1 MAGDFGNTPTGGY
14 RAPAWPASPAPL
26 PMLRVTDRDRE
37 ATITVLQGSYSV
49 GRLTREE
56 HDARVGQALAA
67 QTYPQLAGIT
77 ADLPDRPVYPD
88 LPVPPGRRDLNGFA
102 VAALVCGAA
111 QPVTGMLTT
120 LPAIAFGHIA
130 RSQIKRSGQDG
141 RALATW
147 GLALGW
153 AGLAV
158 TALLVLAI
166 VVVARSIV

>member
-1 MAGDFGNTPTGGY
+1 MAGDFRNAPAGGY
-14 RAPAWPASPAPL
+14 RGPAWPASPAPL
-26 PMLRVTDRDRE
+26 PVLRVTDRDRE

-56 HDARVGQALAA
+56 HDARVDQALAA
-67 QTYPQLAGIT
+67 QTYPQLAAIT
-77 ADLPDRPVYPD
+77 ADLPDRPVFPD
-88 LPVPPGRRDLNGFA
+88 MPVPAGRRDLNGFA
-102 VAALVCGAA
+102 VAALICGAA

-130 RSQIKRSGQDG
+130 RSQIRRSGQDG

-153 AGLAV
+153 AGLAIV
-158 TALLVLAI
+158 ALLILTIA
-166 VVVARSIV
+166 VVAVRV

>member
-1 MAGDFGNTPTGGY
+1 VAGDFRNAPTGGY
-14 RAPAWPASPAPL
+14 TGPAWPASPAPL

-37 ATITVLQGSYSV
+37 ATVTVLQGSYSV

-56 HDARVGQALAA
+56 HDTRVGQALAA
-67 QTYPQLAGIT
+67 QTYPQLAAIT
-77 ADLPDRPVYPD
+77 ADLPDRPVFPD
-88 LPVPPGRRDLNGFA
+88 MPVPPGRRDLNGFA
-102 VAALVCGAA
+102 VAALICGAA

-153 AGLAV
+153 VG
-158 TALLVLAI
+158 LAI
-166 VVVARSIV
+166 VALLILTIAVVAVRV